1 MFNRRVNPYIIAIG
15 IAVCVCLFY
24 LGLKA
29 YQTHVELEAFIE
41 EAVAFSQSLDVDD
54 NIKGASPVARPL
66 DPAISKTRRGSATAL
81 YKNRINALP
90 APKQVVKVEVLPPD
104 RGAVL
109 LRTTPAPPIEAKT
122 YTLEDM
128 VRQSIQLPDGK
139 IVEILSIPGLE
150 VQEGDSL
157 TIEYLEAR
165 MPIRTTHTQID
176 GVRYD
181 IPIGA
186 DTAHFKQKAHWASAL
201 DVSVAEVEGMIANRE
216 LIVKPNGAPM
226 TLEEA
231 KINFNV
237 LRNIPKFA
245 SHIPDLMASHP
256 ELSEASSHLD
266 NAPIP
271 SQQRVETTVPESASF
286 DAPSNSVDKAHA
298 ANGAGVYQEE
308 GPVHAPT
315 TTESA
320 ETQFSEQLSP
330 ERFDKAQLLI
340 DQFGTE
346 EGLRRLK
353 EADPDA
359 AQQFERE
366 HLRSEKLRPSESSRD
381 APDGAESER

>member
-1 MFNRRVNPYIIAIG
+1 
-15 IAVCVCLFY
+15 
-24 LGLKA
+24 
-29 YQTHVELEAFIE
+29 
-41 EAVAFSQSLDVDD
+41 
-54 NIKGASPVARPL
+54 
-66 DPAISKTRRGSATAL
+66 
-81 YKNRINALP
+81 
-90 APKQVVKVEVLPPD
+90 
-104 RGAVL
+104 
-109 LRTTPAPPIEAKT
+109 
-122 YTLEDM
+122 M

-216 LIVKPNGAPM
+216 LIVKPNGGPM

-245 SHIPDLMASHP
+245 SHIPDLMVSHP
-256 ELSEASSHLD
+256 ELSEDSSRLD

-286 DAPSNSVDKAHA
+286 DAPSDSVDKAHA

-330 ERFDKAQLLI
+330 EHFDKAQQLI
-340 DQFGTE
+340 DQYGTE
-346 EGLRRLK
+346 EGLRRLRAMDP
-353 EADPDA
+353 EAA
-359 AQQFERE
+359 RQFERE
-366 HLRSEKLRPSESSRD
+366 RLRSGSPQPSEPSRD